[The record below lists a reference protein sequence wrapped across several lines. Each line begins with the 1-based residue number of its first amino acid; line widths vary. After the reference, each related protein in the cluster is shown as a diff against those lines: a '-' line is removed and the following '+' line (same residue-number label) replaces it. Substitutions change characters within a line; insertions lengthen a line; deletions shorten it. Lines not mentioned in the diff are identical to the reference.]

1 MSKKNHPI
9 YITNKSNETD
19 SIYTTRIQY
28 PLYNST
34 TYYTVHY
41 FYFYYY
47 IAIPASD
54 CSWQPR
60 RQVWE
65 TIHRPAS

>member
-1 MSKKNHPI
+1 MLQ
-9 YITNKSNETD
+9 
-19 SIYTTRIQY
+19 TRIFTTGLHY
-28 PLYNST
+28 LLYNST
-34 TYYTVHY
+34 TYYTIHY

-47 IAIPASD
+47 TTTPASG

-65 TIHRPAS
+65 TIHRPTS